1 MSQKINCKGKI
12 KILDKIE
19 NIEHDDKMKTHASLV
34 TFSFGM
40 YSLRTTN

>member
-19 NIEHDDKMKTHASLV
+19 NIEHDDKMKCFTCDI
-34 TFSFGM
+34 
-40 YSLRTTN
+40 